1 MDGSTDNM
9 KTKDADVE
17 MKQSDLDLNGDRV
30 CSVRV
35 GQQTTKKGKDESI
48 LFLDVVISMLAMVI
62 ICVHT

>member
-1 MDGSTDNM
+1 MDEPTDDV